1 MKWALVLAALLLL
14 AGCGQAK
21 DPFIGS
27 WAAVQHGPAAV
38 LVSKQGSRY
47 VAIEYLGHGPR
58 QRLVYTRQGNQGNH
72 LIAVVKPNGWPK
84 CGADLDSKTGLL
96 RLTPFGYV
104 LKRTSTS
111 TTGPIPTP

>member
-27 WAAVQHGPAAV
+27 WGAVQHGPASV
-38 LVSKQGSRY
+38 LISKQGNRY
-47 VAIEYLGHGPR
+47 VAIEHLGYGPVR
-58 QRLVYTRQGNQGNH
+58 RLVYTRQGNH
-72 LIAVVKPNGWPK
+72 LVAVVKPWPIK
-84 CGADLDSKTGLL
+84 CGASLDSKTGLL

>member
-14 AGCGQAK
+14 AGCGQTK

-27 WAAVQHGPAAV
+27 WAAVQHGPASV
-38 LVSKQGSRY
+38 LISKQGSSY
-47 VAIEYLGHGPR
+47 VAVEHLGFGPVV
-58 QRLVYTRQGNQGNH
+58 RLVYTRQGNH
-72 LIAVVKPNGWPK
+72 LMAVVKPWPFK
-84 CGADLDSKTGLL
+84 CGADFDSTTGLL
-96 RLTPFGYV
+96 RLTPFRYV